1 MQVKVKRMSD
11 TAKMPSYGS
20 NKACCFDVYADMP
33 NKGKVSILPQETA
46 KISIGLAFQPP
57 EDYMLQIL
65 QRSGLASKGI
75 YPLGGIL
82 DEDYR
87 GAVCV
92 LLHNGSTQSFE
103 VKHGDKIAQ
112 IALRRYY
119 HADFEEVASLDET
132 ERGSNGF
139 GSTGV

>member
-1 MQVKVKRMSD
+1 MQLKVKRMSD
-11 TAKMPSYGS
+11 TAKMPTYGS
-20 NKACCFDVYADMP
+20 NKACCFDVYADIP

-46 KISIGLAFQPP
+46 KISIELAFQPP
-57 EDYMLQIL
+57 DGYMLQIL

-75 YPLGGIL
+75 YPVGGVL

-87 GAVCV
+87 GTAFV

-119 HADFEEVASLDET
+119 PVDFEEVDTIDET
-132 ERGSNGF
+132 ERGGNGF

>member
-1 MQVKVKRMSD
+1 MQLKVKRMSD
-11 TAKMPSYGS
+11 TAKMPTYGS
-20 NKACCFDVYADMP
+20 NKACCFDVYADIP

-46 KISIGLAFQPP
+46 KISIELAFQPP
-57 EDYMLQIL
+57 DGYMLQIL

-75 YPLGGIL
+75 YPIGGVL

-87 GAVCV
+87 GIAFV

-119 HADFEEVASLDET
+119 PVDFEEVDTIDET
-132 ERGSNGF
+132 ERGGNGF

>member
-1 MQVKVKRMSD
+1 MQLKVKRMSD
-11 TAKMPSYGS
+11 TAKMPTYGS
-20 NKACCFDVYADMP
+20 NKACCFDVYADIP

-46 KISIGLAFQPP
+46 KISIELAFQPP
-57 EDYMLQIL
+57 DGYMLQIL

-75 YPLGGIL
+75 YPIGGVL

-87 GAVCV
+87 GIAFV

-119 HADFEEVASLDET
+119 PVDLEGVDTLDET
-132 ERGSNGF
+132 ERGGNGF

>member
-1 MQVKVKRMSD
+1 MQLKVKRMSD
-11 TAKMPSYGS
+11 TAKMPAYGS
-20 NKACCFDVYADMP
+20 NKACCFDVYADIP

-57 EDYMLQIL
+57 EGYMLQIL

-75 YPLGGIL
+75 YPIGGVL

-87 GAVCV
+87 GTVCV

-112 IALRRYY
+112 IALHRYY
-119 HADFEEVASLDET
+119 PVDFEEVDTLDET
-132 ERGSNGF
+132 ERGGNGF

>member
-1 MQVKVKRMSD
+1 MQLKVKRMSD
-11 TAKMPSYGS
+11 TAKMPAYGS
-20 NKACCFDVYADMP
+20 NKACCFDVYADIP

-46 KISIGLAFQPP
+46 KISIELAFQPP
-57 EDYMLQIL
+57 DGYMLQIL

-75 YPLGGIL
+75 YPIGGVL

-87 GAVCV
+87 GTAFV

-119 HADFEEVASLDET
+119 PVDFEEVDTLDGT
-132 ERGSNGF
+132 ERGGNGF